1 MSFEQFSKCTSEW
14 LNGEKKVDIKV
25 INDSQKKGKKE
36 RKKERFVD
44 GTSKKENYKR
54 NSIILFDEVIT
65 T

>member
-14 LNGEKKVDIKV
+14 LNGEKKVVIKV

-44 GTSKKENYKR
+44 GTSKKER
-54 NSIILFDEVIT
+54 IIKEIALSYLMK
-65 T
+65 

>member
-44 GTSKKENYKR
+44 GTSKKRE
-54 NSIILFDEVIT
+54 L
-65 T
+65 